1 LSGPRIRNG
10 PPHGFVHIHHFTQYD
25 DPEFPVA
32 TRLMY
37 AAFGLLEFV
46 LPKRT
51 RSEHWPL

>member
-1 LSGPRIRNG
+1 MRTHQDRRQGVEVTLRLTGMPAL
-10 PPHGFVHIHHFTQYD
+10 
-25 DPEFPVA
+25 A

-37 AAFGLLEFV
+37 IAFDVLEFV

>member
-1 LSGPRIRNG
+1 MILKTLKAIAENG
-10 PPHGFVHIHHFTQYD
+10 RPPLG
-25 DPEFPVA
+25 

-37 AAFGLLEFV
+37 GAFELMEFV